1 MSSFMKFFNRIN
13 LILHSIRFRLALWF
27 VFILAILLIGFS
39 GMLFYMQIQ
48 ELQAET
54 LIRLETKIENIEK
67 TFGTDP
73 AIPQNADGQGFPI
86 APNDDEAS
94 FQSYDVLVLYSAD
107 NSLLKMWGPF
117 TEIINLD
124 LSRMHGG
131 DEREPL
137 IELVN
142 LRSVNGQISYVFKIV
157 PLYSGRVFT
166 GYMAL
171 GTPLDP
177 RGKLKNL
184 ISTLALLIGLTLMIS
199 FAGGFWLA
207 DRAMRPVKTIAAK
220 ARSIGETDLSQ
231 RFNLPQKDE
240 IGQLAGTF
248 DSMLARLESA
258 FARQRQFT
266 ADASHELR
274 TPLTI
279 VNLETTRALS
289 APRPAKEYQRALQ
302 VIQSENELM
311 SHLVND
317 MLTLARMDAQQV
329 SLHQEPLDLSDLV
342 LDVVE
347 RLEPLAAR
355 QEIKLEMGEL
365 PEVPILGDR
374 QSLTQMLTN
383 LVENAIKYT
392 AQNGPDKTRHVLVET
407 GKHPTRTLGWVRVTD
422 TGPGIPG
429 EHLDHLFDRFYR
441 VDESRTRNEETSDDE
456 SSPAGSGLGLAIVD
470 GIATLHDGNIEVQ
483 SEIGKGTI
491 FEIIFPLYAE
501 PATPSSTR

>member
-1 MSSFMKFFNRIN
+1 MKFFARMN
-13 LILHSIRFRLALWF
+13 LIFHSIRFRLALWF

-48 ELQAET
+48 ELRAET
-54 LIRLETKIENIEK
+54 LIRLESKLENIEK
-67 TFGTDP
+67 ALGTNTVNTQT
-73 AIPQNADGQGFPI
+73 AEEQGFPVI
-86 APNDDEAS
+86 INDDSTS
-94 FQSYDVLVLYSAD
+94 FQKEDVLALYKSD
-107 NSLLKMWGPF
+107 GSLQKMWDPF
-117 TEIINLD
+117 TEVIVLD
-124 LSRMHGG
+124 LSRISKGG
-131 DEREPL
+131 EREPL
-137 IELVN
+137 IELLT
-142 LRSVNGQISYVFKIV
+142 LRGTDDQIQYVFKIV
-157 PLYSGRVFT
+157 PLYSKGVFT
-166 GYMAL
+166 GYLAL

-177 RGKLKNL
+177 RGKLKRLL
-184 ISTLALLIGLTLMIS
+184 ITLVVLIGLTLMVS

-279 VNLETTRALS
+279 VSLETTRALT

-302 VIQSENELM
+302 IIQSENELM

-317 MLTLARMDAQQV
+317 MLTLARMDARQV
-329 SLHQEPLDLSDLV
+329 SLHKEPLDLSDLA

-347 RLEPLAAR
+347 RLAALASR
-355 QEIKLEMGEL
+355 QEIKLEAGEL
-365 PEVPILGDR
+365 PEVLVLGDR
-374 QSLTQMLTN
+374 QALTQMLTN

-392 AQNGPDKTRHVLVET
+392 AQNGPDKMRHVLVET
-407 GKHPTRTLGWVRVTD
+407 GTHLTRTLGWVRVTD
-422 TGPGIPG
+422 TGLGIPS
-429 EHLDHLFDRFYR
+429 EHIDHLFDRFYR
-441 VDESRTRNEETSDDE
+441 VDKSRARSEDMPEDE
-456 SSPAGSGLGLAIVD
+456 SSPAGSGLGLAIVE
-470 GIATLHDGNIEVQ
+470 GIAKLHGGSIEVK
-483 SEIGKGTI
+483 SELGKGSM
-491 FEIIFPLYAE
+491 FEIVFPLYVE
-501 PATPSSTR
+501 SATSSSIR

>member
-1 MSSFMKFFNRIN
+1 MRYFMKFFNRIN
-13 LILHSIRFRLALWF
+13 PLLLSIRFRLTLWF
-27 VFILAILLIGFS
+27 VFILAIILISFS
-39 GMLFYMQIQ
+39 GLLFYMQIQ

-54 LIRLETKIENIEK
+54 LIRLESKLENIEK
-67 TFGTDP
+67 AFGTDTANP
-73 AIPQNADGQGFPI
+73 QGFPLNT
-86 APNDDEAS
+86 NDDGTS
-94 FQSYDVLVLYSAD
+94 FQKEDVLALYKPD
-107 NSLLKMWGPF
+107 GSLQKMWGPF
-117 TEIINLD
+117 TEAINLD
-124 LSRMHGG
+124 FSRIHNEEQHESTVESVTLSHGN
-131 DEREPL
+131 EQ
-137 IELVN
+137 V
-142 LRSVNGQISYVFKIV
+142 QYVFKIV
-157 PLYSGRVFT
+157 PLYSGGTFT
-166 GYMAL
+166 GRLAL

-177 RGKLKNL
+177 RGQLRRL
-184 ISTLALLIGLTLMIS
+184 FLTMVVSIGLTLLVS

-240 IGQLAGTF
+240 IGQLAQTF

-266 ADASHELR
+266 TDASHELR

-317 MLTLARMDAQQV
+317 MLTLARMDARQE
-329 SLHQEPLDLSDLV
+329 SLHPEPLDLSDIA

-347 RLEPLAAR
+347 RLVPLASR
-355 QEIKLEMGEL
+355 QEIKLETGEL
-365 PEVPILGDR
+365 PEVMILGDR

-392 AQNGPDKTRHVLVET
+392 AQNGTDQTRHVLVET
-407 GKHPTRTLGWVRVTD
+407 GSHPTQSLGWVRVSD

-429 EHLDHLFDRFYR
+429 EHLAHLFDRFYR
-441 VDESRTRNEETSDDE
+441 VDESRTQSTDE
-456 SSPAGSGLGLAIVD
+456 SSPTGSGLGLAIVES
-470 GIATLHDGNIEVQ
+470 IAKLHGGNIEVQ
-483 SEIGKGTI
+483 SELGKGSI
-491 FEIIFPLYAE
+491 FEITFPLYVESARS
-501 PATPSSTR
+501 SSTR

>member
-1 MSSFMKFFNRIN
+1 MKFFNRIN
-13 LILHSIRFRLALWF
+13 PLLLSIRFRLTLWF
-27 VFILAILLIGFS
+27 VFILAIILIGFS
-39 GMLFYMQIQ
+39 GLLFYMQIQ
-48 ELQAET
+48 ELQTET
-54 LIRLETKIENIEK
+54 LIRLESKLENIEK
-67 TFGTDP
+67 NFGVDT
-73 AIPQNADGQGFPI
+73 ANPQEQGFSI
-86 APNDDEAS
+86 NANDGDDTS
-94 FQSYDVLVLYSAD
+94 FQKNDVLALYD
-107 NSLLKMWGPF
+107 PDGLPQKMWGPF
-117 TEIINLD
+117 TEAISLNFSRVHNEKNQEPRIEVVT
-124 LSRMHGG
+124 LS
-131 DEREPL
+131 
-137 IELVN
+137 
-142 LRSVNGQISYVFKIV
+142 NGNEETQYVFKIV
-157 PLYSGRVFT
+157 PLYSKSVFT
-166 GYMAL
+166 GYLAV

-177 RGKLKNL
+177 RGQLRRL
-184 ISTLALLIGLTLMIS
+184 FLTLVVLIGLTLLVS

-240 IGQLAGTF
+240 IGQLAATF

-279 VNLETTRALS
+279 VNLETAHALS

-317 MLTLARMDAQQV
+317 MLTLARMDAHLE
-329 SLHQEPLDLSDLV
+329 SLCQEPLDLSDLA

-347 RLEPLAAR
+347 RLVPLAAR
-355 QEIKLEMGEL
+355 QEIKLETGEL
-365 PEVPILGDR
+365 PEVLILGDR

-392 AQNGPDKTRHVLVET
+392 AKNGTDQMRNVLIET
-407 GKHPTRTLGWVRVTD
+407 GSHPSRTLGWVRVSD

-429 EHLDHLFDRFYR
+429 EHLAHLFDRFYR
-441 VDESRTRNEETSDDE
+441 VDESRTQSDDQ
-456 SSPAGSGLGLAIVD
+456 SASPAGSGLGLAIVE
-470 GIATLHDGNIEVQ
+470 GIAKLHGGTIEVQ
-483 SEIGKGTI
+483 SELGKGSK
-491 FEIIFPLYAE
+491 FEIVFPLYIE
-501 PATPSSTR
+501 PAISSLTR